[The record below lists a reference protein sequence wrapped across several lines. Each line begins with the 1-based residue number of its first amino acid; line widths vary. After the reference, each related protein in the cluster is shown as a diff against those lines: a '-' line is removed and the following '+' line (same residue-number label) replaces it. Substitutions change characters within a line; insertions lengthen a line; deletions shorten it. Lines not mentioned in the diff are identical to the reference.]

1 MNKNIAKQWI
11 AALRSGDYK
20 QGHKRLVITD
30 KDISAFCCLGVLCNI
45 AIENGYGEWKGDNFI
60 IPGREVRESIILPI
74 RVREWADISDKSMQM
89 FIEFNDTRGF
99 SFQQIADYIEKN
111 MRTL

>member
-11 AALRSGDYK
+11 AALRSGDYL
-20 QGHKRLVITD
+20 QGHGRLVAIG
-30 KDISAFCCLGVLCNI
+30 KGCVGFCCLGVLCNI
-45 AIENGYGEWKGDNFI
+45 ATENGYGEWVGDHFKDERSVRNSLELSI
-60 IPGREVRESIILPI
+60 EVRK
-74 RVREWADISDKSMQM
+74 WADMSDKSMQM
-89 FIEFNDTRGF
+89 LIEFNDTRGF